1 MIERLLKEE
10 EKAKVGR
17 PKLADSNEVRKAK
30 ITLFLS
36 LLSCF
41 ILGFVLV
48 CIIKNESPIEY
59 GYNLTIGKLTG
70 NVNNKDTLNVK
81 DYYDSNHDY
90 IMDIKIPDSVDRYS
104 GSYKYTIYYL
114 KNNKWVKKETKE
126 FERGKRRIKV
136 KIVSEK
142 NKNITWKIKFQ
153 IVNGSK
159 IEKSYAPFLWK
170 YVDAKENVDKYV
182 YKIFTVKG
190 YYSPVNLSEI
200 KEFEK
205 SKNKIGVYTLKEDA
219 RELRVSLP
227 DGKYGIK
234 IKYTDVSGKEVVIAD
249 DKEIEKE
256 ALYKIPNQERS
267 TKVTIMVEN
276 DNNSKGNMEKKTLSN
291 WTINKGKNG
300 NYYAT
305 NHYIL
310 KPESSYNY

>member
-1 MIERLLKEE
+1 MIERLLKE

-17 PKLADSNEVRKAK
+17 PKLADSLIVKRAK
-30 ITLFLS
+30 IELLLS

-41 ILGFVLV
+41 ILTFLLI
-48 CIIKNESPIEY
+48 CNLKNESPVNY

-70 NVNNKDTLNVK
+70 NINNKDGLKVK
-81 DYYDSNHDY
+81 EYYNSNHDY
-90 IMDIKIPDSVDRYS
+90 VMDIKIPDGIDKYS
-104 GSYKYTIYYL
+104 GSYRYTIYYL
-114 KNNKWVKKETKE
+114 ENNKWIKKETKE
-126 FERGKRRIKV
+126 FERGRRKIRV

-153 IVNGSK
+153 IVNGSN

-170 YVDAKENVDKYV
+170 YVDAKENADKYV

-200 KEFEK
+200 NEFEK
-205 SKNKIGVYTLKEDA
+205 NKSKIGVYTLKEDA
-219 RELRVSLP
+219 RELKVSLP

-234 IKYTDVSGKEVVIAD
+234 IKYTDVSGKEVVLAN
-249 DKEIEKE
+249 DKNIEKE

-276 DNNSKGNMEKKTLSN
+276 DNDSKSDMEKKTLSN
-291 WTINKGKNG
+291 WTISKGKNG

-305 NHYIL
+305 NHYII
-310 KPESSYNY
+310 KPYASYNN